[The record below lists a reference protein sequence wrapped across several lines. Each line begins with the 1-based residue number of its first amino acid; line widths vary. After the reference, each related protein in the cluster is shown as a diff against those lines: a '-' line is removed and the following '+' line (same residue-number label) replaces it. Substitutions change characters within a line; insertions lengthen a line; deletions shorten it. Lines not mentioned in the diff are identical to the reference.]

1 MAVEAM
7 RKKAKLRNAEYYDWQ
22 ETLDGLYA
30 QSMAGKTFTALMTLV
45 TAEENILLAY
55 RNISKNKGS
64 KTAGTD
70 GKTIRYLSKF
80 TNENLVRYVRKR
92 LEMYQPQ
99 PVRRVEI
106 PKGDTGK
113 TRPLGIPTIT
123 DRLIQQCFL
132 QILEPICEAKFHER
146 SNGFRPN
153 RSTEHALAQCYAM
166 IQKRDLHF
174 VIDIDI
180 KGFFDN
186 VSHGKLLKQ
195 MWSIGI
201 RDKRVLSII
210 SAMLKAEVAG
220 VGFPKKGTPQG
231 GIISPLLS
239 NIVLNELDWWIS
251 SQWETIPTRKLR
263 EYARSDNG
271 VIDKSQK
278 YQMLRKGSNLKECYL
293 VRYADDFKIFCRKR
307 SDAVKL
313 FAATQKW
320 LKERLGLDISPEK
333 SKIVNLRKKYSDFLG
348 FKLRAVRK
356 GSKPNGQAKY
366 TVESHMSDKAVR
378 KVKTQARE
386 MVKRIQHPANVNEE
400 YKAIG
405 AYNAYV
411 SGVHNYYCYA
421 THISKDMR
429 KIAFGIIRTMK
440 NRLRERLQLNGDVLP
455 SYIALKYGKSKQLR
469 YVSRQALI
477 PIGYVQTIAPHY
489 KRRTVNQYTK
499 DGRESIHKN
508 LEDVNLT
515 ILHYLMRN
523 PVHFASVEFNN
534 NRLALYCAQ
543 HGRCAVTKLPLSM
556 DDIHCHHKQ
565 PKDKGGND
573 SYGNLVLVSEAIHLL
588 IHATGGDVIMH
599 YLDLLKLNYRQK
611 EKLNTL
617 RKAAGLPSI

>member
-378 KVKTQARE
+378 KVKAQARE
-386 MVKRIQHPANVNEE
+386 MVKRIQQPANVNEE

-469 YVSRQALI
+469 YVSGQALI